1 MSLEDSSH
9 AELWKHILL
18 SQYPAEPPAVQMRV
32 LDIRQKYSLNAA
44 AQRHHLEKLWDQV
57 GPVEP
62 SLLAAGFDAAERAGD
77 PDEIRVWANRW
88 TRSDS
93 SAELQVGTALV
104 AHPETRTEGFN
115 RLRAYASRLDGTRH
129 AERELF
135 HSVSEQRS
143 QNREESQIART
154 LLGLALVAS
163 GDTSNGLS
171 ALRDA
176 AADIW
181 DVGLLRTVGD
191 AHIAAGDTVA
201 ALAAW
206 SRVAADPGTPETFGD
221 TVRHRTGRAGT
232 GTLWSAAVA
241 RQRSELRVRTLQK
254 GVAKAL
260 PRDLALLTSDGSP
273 ASLDQ
278 LLAERNTIVMFW
290 SRGCIPSVDA
300 LDRLQHL
307 HATGVNVLAITDEGP
322 TKSLVNWLQ
331 QRGIRLPVLHDP
343 RHLASHSFG
352 AVGTPG
358 FFVVD
363 ATRRIRFE
371 HSSEVELLRQ
381 LDAIRTEPR

>member
-1 MSLEDSSH
+1 
-9 AELWKHILL
+9 
-18 SQYPAEPPAVQMRV
+18 
-32 LDIRQKYSLNAA
+32 
-44 AQRHHLEKLWDQV
+44 
-57 GPVEP
+57 
-62 SLLAAGFDAAERAGD
+62 
-77 PDEIRVWANRW
+77 
-88 TRSDS
+88 
-93 SAELQVGTALV
+93 
-104 AHPETRTEGFN
+104 
-115 RLRAYASRLDGTRH
+115 LRAYASRLDGTRH
-129 AERELF
+129 TERELF

-143 QNREESQIART
+143 QYREESQIART

-260 PRDLALLTSDGSP
+260 PRDLALLTSDGNP

-278 LLAERNTIVMFW
+278 LLAERNTIVVFW

-307 HATGVNVLAITDEGP
+307 HAAGVNVLAITDEGP